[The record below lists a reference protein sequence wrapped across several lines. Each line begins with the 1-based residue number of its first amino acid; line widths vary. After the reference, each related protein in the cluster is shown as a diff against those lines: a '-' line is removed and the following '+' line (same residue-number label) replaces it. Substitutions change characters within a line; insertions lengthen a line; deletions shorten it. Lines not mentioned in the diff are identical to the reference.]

1 MSAPTEAPAPVP
13 APVATPVHAEEKT
26 LEKIKPTRFIAFGHY
41 VLMVIALI
49 LAVIFLILSPLKN
62 YANVDNSVAGLSFDV
77 VIAIF
82 FLIVALVS
90 FIAAELKRITTQYLV
105 TDNKIV
111 RRDGILGK
119 RTQMVPYTQ
128 FKSVNV
134 NQSFLQRVLHIGTVK
149 IDTGEDALSIDTVHD
164 PNKVQELLSQR
175 IGRLS
180 YSDQDQQPR
189 KKL

>member
-1 MSAPTEAPAPVP
+1 MSAQTEAPAPVT
-13 APVATPVHAEEKT
+13 APVPAPVHAEEKT
-26 LEKIKPTRFIAFGHY
+26 LEKIRPTRLIAFGYY
-41 VLMVIALI
+41 VLMVISLV
-49 LAVIFLILSPLKN
+49 LAVIFLLLSPLKN
-62 YANVDNSVAGLSFDV
+62 YANVDNSVAGLSLDV
-77 VIAIF
+77 VFAIF
-82 FLIVALVS
+82 FLVVALFS
-90 FIAAELKRITTQYLV
+90 FIAAELKRISTQYLV

-111 RRDGILGK
+111 RKDGILSK

-149 IDTGEDALSIDTVHD
+149 IDTGEDTINIDTVHD

-175 IGRLS
+175 LGRLS
-180 YSDQDQQPR
+180 YSDQDQQPK